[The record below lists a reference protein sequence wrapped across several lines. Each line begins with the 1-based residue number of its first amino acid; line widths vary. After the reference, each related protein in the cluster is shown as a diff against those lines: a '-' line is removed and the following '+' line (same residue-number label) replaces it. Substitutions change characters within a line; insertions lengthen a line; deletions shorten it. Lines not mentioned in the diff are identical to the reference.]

1 MVIGNGFFSDTE
13 QDALREMTER
23 SRCEVRRCVFPTAS
37 KIVYY
42 ISRRG
47 DIYGTQMV
55 QGKRLTRT
63 KKAAEGGHWKRKNG
77 GLTARMQSGPK
88 REQYLPLEWL
98 TYCTF
103 TLKRWEPEPLPLTFI
118 NGNPKDVR
126 PENLRLPE
134 KQIPPEWSEHMKD
147 YSEIYQH
154 DFNRVCES
162 VKWWC
167 SIDKEDAK
175 DIVQSTFV
183 WLCTSGYKG
192 CVNAALWMFWAERR
206 GIDFYYKHQRHYNTA
221 DYDTILELRGQR
233 DQAFEVDLFHIQ
245 KGEVRSRNLTLWAQG
260 YTPTEIA
267 EMTGSTT
274 GNVGC
279 SVTRSIQFLRKYFRH
294 EKELLRP

>member
-77 GLTARMQSGPK
+77 GLTARMQSGSK

-103 TLKRWEPEPLPLTFI
+103 TLKRWEPLPLPLTFI

-134 KQIPPEWSEHMKD
+134 KQIPPGWSEHMKD

-167 SIDKEDAK
+167 GIDKEDAK
-175 DIVQSTFV
+175 DIVQNTFV
-183 WLCTSGYKG
+183 WLMTDGYREQFNVAIWTYWSRKRG
-192 CVNAALWMFWAERR
+192 LDFIYRWALKYAELNEDTHPGSMGVRCE
-206 GIDFYYKHQRHYNTA
+206 ID
-221 DYDTILELRGQR
+221 I
-233 DQAFEVDLFHIQ
+233 FHLQ
-245 KGEVRSRNLTLWAQG
+245 KGEKRARYLELWAQG
-260 YTPTEIA
+260 HTPTEIA
-267 EMTGSTT
+267 EMTGSTC
-274 GNVGC
+274 GNVGS
-279 SVTRSIQFLRKYFRH
+279 SVTRSIQFLQKYFRH
-294 EKELLRP
+294 EKELLRT

>member
-13 QDALREMTER
+13 QDALRKMTER

-42 ISRRG
+42 ISSRG

-55 QGKRLTRT
+55 QGKWLTRT
-63 KKAAEGGHWKRKNG
+63 KKAAEGGHSKRKNG

-126 PENLRLPE
+126 PENLRLLE
-134 KQIPPEWSEHMKD
+134 KQIPPEWSEHMND

-167 SIDKEDAK
+167 GIDKEDAK
-175 DIVQSTFV
+175 DIVQNTFV
-183 WLCTSGYKG
+183 WLMTDGYREQFNVAIWTYWSRKRG
-192 CVNAALWMFWAERR
+192 LDFIYRWSLKYAEL
-206 GIDFYYKHQRHYNTA
+206 NE
-221 DYDTILELRGQR
+221 DTHPGSMGVRCEI
-233 DQAFEVDLFHIQ
+233 DLFHLQ
-245 KGEVRSRNLTLWAQG
+245 KGEKRARYLELWAQG
-260 YTPTEIA
+260 HTPTEIA
-267 EMTGSTT
+267 EMTGSTC
-274 GNVGC
+274 GNVGS
-279 SVTRSIQFLRKYFRH
+279 SVTRSIQFLQKYFRH
-294 EKELLRP
+294 EKELLRT